1 MHELIIKRADNR
13 QTVAF
18 LTVRS
23 TSVFRGII
31 NGITEKYGLERLKS
45 RKDGIEVYG
54 NCAYNFILV
63 ARTVDS
69 PTDDFLVSAGTYF
82 GWKP

>member
-18 LTVRS
+18 LTIRS
-23 TSVFRGII
+23 TNVFLGII
-31 NGITEKYGLERLKS
+31 KSITEKYGLEPIRS
-45 RKDGIEVYG
+45 RNEGVEVYG

-69 PTDDFLVSAGTYF
+69 PTDDFLVSAGKYF